1 MSHTKIPAT
10 IIGVPTNL
18 GANNMG
24 VEMGPDAYRYQDL
37 IPKLERA
44 GLTVQDA
51 GNVFV
56 PDRWLVD
63 RGSNPKL
70 PFGQEVTRLCTDT
83 AKLVQQAIDDGR
95 KPVVLGGDHTVA
107 LGAVS
112 GASVAVDGDIGLI
125 YFDAHGDM
133 NTDETSTSHNLHGM
147 QLASLMG
154 FGAQELAGLYKETVK
169 VHKHNVLHVGGSD
182 FDQAELDLISR
193 EKIAAYTMND
203 ILTQNFG
210 PLLPMIQA
218 LQSRVKYVWIS
229 LDLDS
234 IDAQYAPAAGM
245 PNQKGLLYREI
256 KMLAEYIGKNCTV
269 LGLDVV
275 EYNPLEDIDH
285 KTAGLATELIANFL
299 GQDYS
304 WYADYMARQ

>member
-1 MSHTKIPAT
+1 MNNTKIPAT

-24 VEMGPDAYRYQDL
+24 VEMGPNAYRYQDL

-44 GLTVQDA
+44 GLSLQDA
-51 GNVFV
+51 GNVSV
-56 PDRWLVD
+56 PERWAATK
-63 RGSNPKL
+63 GTNPKL
-70 PFGQEVTRLCTDT
+70 PFAPEIIRISTDT
-83 AKLVQQAIDDGR
+83 AKLVQQTIDGGR
-95 KPVVLGGDHTVA
+95 KPIVLGGDHSIA

-112 GASVAVDGDIGLI
+112 GASIAVDGDIGLI

-133 NTDETSTSHNLHGM
+133 HTDATSASHNIHGM

-154 FGAQELAGLYKETVK
+154 FGAQELAGVYKETVK
-169 VHKHNVLHVGGSD
+169 VSKHNVLHIGGSD
-182 FDQAELDLISR
+182 FDQAELDLIAR
-193 EKIAAYTMND
+193 EKIQAYTMNN

-210 PLLPMIQA
+210 PLLPMISA
-218 LQSRVKYVWIS
+218 LQSRVKYIWIS
-229 LDLDS
+229 LDLDA

-256 KMLAEYIGKNCTV
+256 KMLAEYIGAHCTV
-269 LGLDVV
+269 LGVDVV

-304 WYADYMARQ
+304 WYAEYMARQ

>member
-1 MSHTKIPAT
+1 MSNTKIPAT

-24 VEMGPDAYRYQDL
+24 VEMGPNAYRYQDL

-44 GLTVQDA
+44 GFAIQDA
-51 GNVFV
+51 GNVPV
-56 PDRWLVD
+56 PERWAANK
-63 RGSNPKL
+63 GTNPKL
-70 PFGQEVTRLCTDT
+70 PFAPEIIRISTDT
-83 AKLVQQAIDDGR
+83 AKLVQQTVDAGR
-95 KPVVLGGDHTVA
+95 TPIVLGGDHSIA

-112 GASVAVDGDIGLI
+112 GASIAVDGDIGLI

-133 NTDETSTSHNLHGM
+133 NTDQTSSSHNIHGM

-154 FGAQELAGLYKETVK
+154 FGAQELASVYKETVK
-169 VHKHNVLHVGGSD
+169 VSKHNVLHIGGSD
-182 FDQAELDLISR
+182 FDQAELDLIAR
-193 EKIAAYTMND
+193 EKIQAYTMNN

-210 PLLPMIQA
+210 PLLPMISA
-218 LQSRVKYVWIS
+218 LQSKVKYIWIS
-229 LDLDS
+229 LDLDA

-256 KMLAEYIGKNCTV
+256 KMLAEYIGKHCTV
-269 LGLDVV
+269 LGVDVV
-275 EYNPLEDIDH
+275 EYNPLEDTDH

-299 GQDYS
+299 GKGYS
-304 WYADYMARQ
+304 WYAEYMARQ